1 MKPTRVHPPARAHP
15 PLSPPSPPPATP
27 QLMCDAC
34 GSALDRAVA
43 DDGMHW
49 FVAHCD
55 PTFVQWCSHPKLLR
69 PSVLPK
75 SVRPAALSA
84 ALRRKDPAAVAAAV
98 ALAAGYIER
107 AAHVLLVVG
116 AGMGVDA
123 GLPTFRG
130 KDGFYSFGAPSAA
143 KAAGVGDDERGVEG
157 EGEGKAEGKR
167 DTEAMATATV
177 TQEKQ
182 VRIGCVR
189 WVKPG

>member
-1 MKPTRVHPPARAHP
+1 
-15 PLSPPSPPPATP
+15 
-27 QLMCDAC
+27 MCDAC
-34 GSALDRAVA
+34 GSALDQAVA

-75 SVRPAALSA
+75 SVRPAALPA

-107 AAHVLLVVG
+107 AAHVLVVVG

-143 KAAGVGDDERGVEG
+143 KAAGVGDDAREG

-177 TQEKQ
+177 SSASTAPSHHTKAVTQEKQ

-189 WVKPG
+189 WMCAMG